1 MYEILTDWI
10 ISDEEN
16 EDTAKYLHEMKQA
29 EQIGDFMEKKI
40 CNPQNLSR
48 FKERLKGFKA
58 KDNFENDC
66 FLLASKIFLLY
77 RQFPNETIYRNSR
90 PNAETDEYER
100 DTILSMDKYI
110 SFCAETKGML
120 SDMLFETI
128 NAELNECS
136 ITEEP
141 IIIKKFDG
149 SSITNNNLDFEN
161 RLFPLIE
168 ELIYILS
175 CF

>member
-1 MYEILTDWI
+1 
-10 ISDEEN
+10 
-16 EDTAKYLHEMKQA
+16 
-29 EQIGDFMEKKI
+29 
-40 CNPQNLSR
+40 
-48 FKERLKGFKA
+48 
-58 KDNFENDC
+58 
-66 FLLASKIFLLY
+66 
-77 RQFPNETIYRNSR
+77 
-90 PNAETDEYER
+90 
-100 DTILSMDKYI
+100 MDKYI

-120 SDMLFETI
+120 SHMLFETI

-149 SSITNNNLDFEN
+149 SRISENNLDFEN